1 MTKADILDVLISR
14 TKQSV
19 IDKFFSFTVEEWYK
33 NPSGVLKKIKE
44 GGLRDILIIRSS
56 SIEED
61 KAGGTLA
68 GVYKSILNVPTVN
81 ENRIKAAIIEVID
94 SYYQKSN
101 DNPLNQVIVQ
111 NQLVGAKL
119 SGVVFTQ
126 DPKTG
131 ATYYAIEYDD
141 ITGETNL
148 VTGAGKRKY
157 FCVSRLACS
166 SLLDKRWLDIL
177 AAVKEIEGI
186 FKDKA
191 LDIEFAV
198 DNSSIIH
205 IFQVRPLI
213 PGEQRECCE
222 QDIKKAL
229 DNASNFYSEQSKTG
243 EKIYSD
249 MSDWNPAEMLG
260 SRPSI
265 LAVSLYRFL
274 VTKIAWSKARRD
286 MGYHDATSKEL
297 MVVFAGKPY
306 IDVEASL
313 LSFTPANL
321 PESIRNRLVKYQLHK
336 LRENLHLH
344 DKIEFEIAFTCSD
357 ILTPGRTASLIEH
370 GFSQGEIDNID
381 ASLINLTQ
389 LLLKNIPVYITQS
402 RQLLEELAIEREQR
416 LDKINKDRSTG
427 LKDILS
433 LIKILL
439 EKCRDYGVYSFAQ
452 LARLAFVGNYLLQQS
467 VHAHI
472 LSNEEH
478 EKFYASIKTIAS
490 NIKEDRQALS
500 KGQISEKAFMDKYG
514 HLRPGTYDITAPRY
528 DQMPQLVF
536 FNGKETV
543 TEIEKEVFKPGKETL
558 DKLEEALKKAKLELN
573 ADFFLD
579 AVKDAAEW
587 RETAKFEFTRTL
599 SDIIEMIAGLG
610 KRLDFDRKDM
620 AHIDIETLIS
630 AETMDKNI
638 AEIQDLLKEKI
649 SENKIRRKTRNCLL
663 LPQVVTSGKDFWFFS
678 AFEPKP
684 NFITGKVVEAPIAV
698 IDELSENNL
707 LELKGK
713 IVVIEAADPGYDWI
727 FLRGIAG
734 LVTKYGG
741 VASHMAIRCL
751 ELNIPAAIGCG
762 DILFERLK
770 NVNIICIDAK
780 EEKIAMIN

>member
-1 MTKADILDVLISR
+1 MTKADTLECIRPLLKKAVVDEFISFNVKEWGDDVIERIRKKAWQDRLIVRSSAIKEDSGGDIQAGMYRSVLNVSPNDLDNIIAAVNSVITSYRDRGNLNPANQIIIQNQVLDV
-14 TKQSV
+14 
-19 IDKFFSFTVEEWYK
+19 
-33 NPSGVLKKIKE
+33 
-44 GGLRDILIIRSS
+44 
-56 SIEED
+56 
-61 KAGGTLA
+61 
-68 GVYKSILNVPTVN
+68 
-81 ENRIKAAIIEVID
+81 
-94 SYYQKSN
+94 
-101 DNPLNQVIVQ
+101 
-111 NQLVGAKL
+111 KL
-119 SGVVFTQ
+119 SGVVFTH

-131 ATYYAIEYDD
+131 APYYVIEYDD
-141 ITGETNL
+141 FTGKTYL

-166 SLLDKRWLDIL
+166 SLLDKRWLDIIE
-177 AAVKEIEGI
+177 AVKEIEEI

-191 LDIEFAV
+191 LDIEFAI
-198 DNSSIIH
+198 DDTDIIH

-213 PGEQRECCE
+213 PGEQRECFE

-229 DNASNFYSEQSKTG
+229 DEAYQSYLEQCKTR
-243 EKIYSD
+243 ETIYSD

-260 SRPSI
+260 SRPST
-265 LAVSLYRFL
+265 LAVSLYRYL
-274 VTKIAWSKARRD
+274 ITKNTWSKARFD
-286 MGYHDATSKEL
+286 MGYHDVASKEL

-313 LSFTPANL
+313 LSFTPGNL

-357 ILTPGRTASLIEH
+357 ILTPGWTASLIEH
-370 GFSQGEIDNID
+370 GFSQSEVDTIDD
-381 ASLINLTQ
+381 SLRSLTKR
-389 LLLKNIPVYITQS
+389 LLENIPDCITHS
-402 RQLLEELAIEREQR
+402 KRLLEELAIEREQR
-416 LDKINKDRSTG
+416 LDKVNKDRSTG
-427 LKDILS
+427 LNDILS
-433 LIKILL
+433 SIKILL

-467 VHAHI
+467 VHANI

-528 DQMPQLVF
+528 DQMPELVL

-543 TEIEKEVFKPGKETL
+543 TEIKKEVFKPGKETL

-599 SDIIEMIAGLG
+599 SDIIEMIADLG
-610 KRLDFDRKDM
+610 KRMGFDREDM

-630 AETMDKNI
+630 AEMKEKNI
-638 AEIQDLLKEKI
+638 AEIQDLLKDEI
-649 SENKIRRKTRNCLL
+649 SENKIRSKTRNCLL

-684 NFITGKVVEAPIAV
+684 NFITDKVVEAPISV
-698 IDELSENNL
+698 IDELSVNSL

-713 IVVIEAADPGYDWI
+713 IVLIEAADPGYDWI

-734 LVTKYGG
+734 LVTMYGG

-762 DILFERLK
+762 DILFEELK

>member
-1 MTKADILDVLISR
+1 MTKADTLECIRPLLKKAVVDEFISFNVKEWGDDVIERIRKKAWQDRLIVRSSAIKEDSPGDIQAGMYRSVLNVSPDDLDNIISAVN
-14 TKQSV
+14 SV
-19 IDKFFSFTVEEWYK
+19 ITSYRDRGNL
-33 NPSGVLKKIKE
+33 NPANQ
-44 GGLRDILIIRSS
+44 II
-56 SIEED
+56 I
-61 KAGGTLA
+61 
-68 GVYKSILNVPTVN
+68 
-81 ENRIKAAIIEVID
+81 
-94 SYYQKSN
+94 Q
-101 DNPLNQVIVQ
+101 NQV
-111 NQLVGAKL
+111 LDAKL
-119 SGVVFTQ
+119 SGVVFTHN
-126 DPKTG
+126 PKTG
-131 ATYYAIEYDD
+131 APYYVIEYDD
-141 ITGETNL
+141 FTGKTNL
-148 VTGAGKRKY
+148 VTGTGKRKY
-157 FCVSRLACS
+157 FYVSRLACS

-191 LDIEFAV
+191 LDIEFAIDDTDV
-198 DNSSIIH
+198 IH

-260 SRPSI
+260 SRPST
-265 LAVSLYRFL
+265 LAVSLYRYL
-274 VTKIAWSKARRD
+274 VTKIAWSKARFD
-286 MGYHDATSKEL
+286 MGYHDVTSKEL

-321 PESIRNRLVKYQLHK
+321 PESIRNRLVKYQLQK
-336 LRENLHLH
+336 LRENPQLH
-344 DKIEFEIAFTCSD
+344 DKIEFEIAFTCTD
-357 ILTPGRTASLIEH
+357 ILTPGRTALLIEH
-370 GFSQGEIDNID
+370 GFSQEEIDTIE

-389 LLLKNIPVYITQS
+389 
-402 RQLLEELAIEREQR
+402 RLLEYIPDCITHSKRLLQELAIERQQR

-427 LKDILS
+427 LNDILS
-433 LIKILL
+433 SIKILL

-500 KGQISEKAFMDKYG
+500 KGQISEKAFMGKYG
-514 HLRPGTYDITAPRY
+514 HLRPGTYDIAAPRY
-528 DQMPQLVF
+528 DHMPQLVL

-543 TEIEKEVFKPGKETL
+543 SEVKKEVFKPGKETL
-558 DKLEEALKKAKLELN
+558 DKLEEALKKAKLELD

-599 SDIIEMIAGLG
+599 SDIIELIASLG
-610 KRLDFDRKDM
+610 KRLDFDREDM

-630 AETMDKNI
+630 AETMEKNI
-638 AEIQDLLKEKI
+638 AEIQDLLKDEI
-649 SENKIRRKTRNCLL
+649 SENKIRSKTRNCLL

-762 DILFERLK
+762 DVLFDRLK

-780 EEKIAMIN
+780 EEKISMIN